1 MPRPEEPEELTV
13 RETFSRLTVDD
24 LKALLAL
31 ARGPVQARKAELDD
45 WFRSSSPVSGQM
57 VTGVAG

>member
-1 MPRPEEPEELTV
+1 MPRPEEPEKLTV

-31 ARGPVQARKAELDD
+31 VRGPVQARKA
-45 WFRSSSPVSGQM
+45 
-57 VTGVAG
+57 